1 MLVSFTLIPGKIIE
15 QLIQEVI
22 SRRMKDKLAS
32 HHQGEV
38 RLDKS
43 DNIIQ

>member
-1 MLVSFTLIPGKIIE
+1 MLVSFTSISGKIIE

-22 SRRMKDKLAS
+22 SRHMKQKLAL

-38 RLDKS
+38 RLDKP